1 MAEFKKDELPG
12 ESILTGGVTWKRIDD
27 FEESGVL
34 YWARPYY
41 HTERNWNRHDIEI
54 EGEAEFPAYTIE
66 LTDFD
71 GDEWGVK
78 VMVTQGPEGDTPGM
92 GGVLD
97 GVVVT
102 GIKAAAETIQA
113 YMDQYNSTHDRDE

>member
-1 MAEFKKDELPG
+1 MAEFEKDELPA
-12 ESILTGGVTWKRIDD
+12 ENISTGDITWKRIDD

-54 EGEAEFPAYTIE
+54 EGEADFPAYTIE
-66 LTDFD
+66 LTDLG

-78 VMVTQGPEGDTPGM
+78 VMMTQGPKDDTPGM

-97 GVVVT
+97 GEVIT
-102 GIKAAAETIQA
+102 GIETAAETIRE
-113 YMDQYNSTHDRDE
+113 YMHQYDSTHDTDE